1 METIFNNLRNNMN
14 SINALSCVEFSVD
27 LSHLPRGN
35 DPDWTSV
42 AISYFD
48 EALEELPFSI
58 QELLPVDDLT
68 NLKK

>member
-1 METIFNNLRNNMN
+1 M
-14 SINALSCVEFSVD
+14 D

-35 DPDWTSV
+35 DPDWSSV